1 MPEEVIDTIEAHD
14 KNENKTLPV
23 VKRFESGYAIAQDAT
38 LTDGGT
44 FLKNE
49 SYCLINPSGKI
60 LLNDND
66 VETLEE
72 IVNNPVQLERVEKTG
87 SIAKH

>member
-1 MPEEVIDTIEAHD
+1 MSDEVIDTIEAHD
-14 KNENKTLPV
+14 KNETKTLPV
-23 VKRFESGYAIAQDAT
+23 VKRFDSGYAIAQEAT

-66 VETLEE
+66 VETLEKIANE
-72 IVNNPVQLERVEKTG
+72 PILLERAEKTG